1 MCRSNPLAGTDATLL
16 ALSGAG
22 YADSKCFGFASCERR
37 AGAAEGVNVLMERR
51 LKRADGDGYEY
62 VYNVT
67 NVEYTE
73 FGRLGVSDECLDGS
87 QYSRYPAN
95 TNVLYIGLKASLS
108 PSTACQLITANQTE
122 CVRIACASHA
132 DAAKLW
138 SVSIQAVF
146 IVGLW

>member
-1 MCRSNPLAGTDATLL
+1 MRCSNPLAGTDATLL

-51 LKRADGDGYEY
+51 LKRADGEGYEY
-62 VYNVT
+62 AYNVT

-95 TNVLYIGLKASLS
+95 TNVLYIGLKVTFTFITSVIHGASL
-108 PSTACQLITANQTE
+108 AKVDGA
-122 CVRIACASHA
+122 AS
-132 DAAKLW
+132 
-138 SVSIQAVF
+138 V
-146 IVGLW
+146 